1 MARFLVISDIHAHP
15 FPYGAQYVPY
25 HPFKGLHN
33 SRLVSTMR
41 ALEGVADYA
50 VANGVGTV
58 LFVGDMFHT
67 RQSVRTVARN
77 MVTHVIKEK
86 FVDQGIKMVLIP
98 GNHDYADRVG
108 NIHSLQSLSYL
119 GPDIH
124 VVDTVSA
131 VELPDMRVICVPY
144 TDSVKKARLDL
155 QDAAGLAKQDLSKLT
170 VLLCHLGVQGATV
183 GSDYVMVCPS
193 DVGGEEIPFADFDL
207 CFFGHYHQH
216 QMLAKNAW
224 FTGALTEQNWSD
236 VNGTRGFIHV
246 DNRADS
252 SNFRCNDGFQ
262 IREAKGKRSYSSRGG
277 EDGEGGSGGG
287 SGVGSA
293 DRGSSQARSLSLF
306 QVATDAPRFLLA
318 TCPEDLDAPREEDF
332 VTYYT
337 TETLTPEQ
345 QAQLRQRCKALQLDI
360 KPLKKDKALELTFD
374 ATQLNAETAL
384 PPWVKENAGDLEQ
397 GPLLELGRELL
408 SEAQGNAIQ

>member
-1 MARFLVISDIHAHP
+1 MKRFLVISDIHAHP

-25 HPFKGLHN
+25 PPFKGLHN

-50 VANGVGTV
+50 VENGVDTV
-58 LFVGDMFHT
+58 LFAGDLFHT

-77 MVTHVIKEK
+77 MVTHVIKTK

-108 NIHSLQSLSYL
+108 NIHSLQALPYL

-131 VELPDMRVICVPY
+131 VELPDLRVICVPY

-155 QDAAGLAKQDLSKLT
+155 QEAADLAKEDLSKAT

-183 GSDYVMVCPS
+183 GSDYVMICPS
-193 DVGGEEIPFADFDL
+193 DVGGEEIPFGDFDL

-236 VNGTRGFIHV
+236 VNGNRGFIDV
-246 DNRADS
+246 DASYDS
-252 SNFRCNDGFQ
+252 SDLCRDNGLWRITRASGKQGHARDGSKVEVY
-262 IREAKGKRSYSSRGG
+262 RVETG
-277 EDGEGGSGGG
+277 
-287 SGVGSA
+287 
-293 DRGSSQARSLSLF
+293 
-306 QVATDAPRFLLA
+306 APRFLQA
-318 TCPEDLDAPREEDF
+318 TCPEDLDAAREEDF

-345 QAQLRQRCKALQLDI
+345 QAQLRQRCKAIQMDI
-360 KPLKKDKALELTFD
+360 KPLKKDKAPELTFD

-384 PPWVKENAGDLEQ
+384 GPWVKENAGDLEQ
-397 GPLLELGRELL
+397 APLLDLGRELL